1 MDAFDKLDQA
11 IREKLSAAEQ
21 KRKNYAAIIENEM
34 LARKDREDRFVE
46 TADRL
51 MSEVIRPRVA
61 KVMGYFSNSQP
72 LATTD
77 ALSRHCRYQL
87 EHSRLFPATAKLDV
101 SLGADRAY
109 DNLIVSYDLEILPL
123 FIKFNG
129 HDQLVLKLDDV
140 REDEVATW
148 VESRLIDLVD
158 VYLRI
163 VDADEYADSALT
175 DPVCGMPV
183 RRSLGIEA
191 IVAGRSHW
199 FCAESCRE
207 KFIQHPEAYAA
218 AGRRAR

>member
-1 MDAFDKLDQA
+1 MDALDKLDQA
-11 IREKLSAAEQ
+11 IREKLSAAEL
-21 KRKNYAAIIENEM
+21 KRKNYAAIVENEM

-51 MSEVIRPRVA
+51 INEVIRPRVA

-72 LATTD
+72 LATPD
-77 ALSRHCRYQL
+77 AVSKHCRYQL
-87 EHSRLFPATAKLDV
+87 EHSALFPATAKLDV
-101 SLGADRAY
+101 SLGADRAF
-109 DNLIVSYDLEILPL
+109 DNLIVGYDLEILPL

-140 REDEVATW
+140 RAEEVAAW
-148 VESRLIDLVD
+148 VDSRLIDLVE

-163 VDADEYADSALT
+163 ADADEYADTALT

-191 IVAGRSHW
+191 IVSGHSYW

-207 KFIQHPEAYAA
+207 KFIQHPEAYV